1 MIAELKSIGSPIRS
15 SVILAGIYNL
25 SFLPM
30 LDGKNSENIL
40 EFRLVPEDEDF
51 LWDRVLLVC
60 HQLDRDCV
68 VVKATE
74 LV

>member
-1 MIAELKSIGSPIRS
+1 MIAELKSIESLIGSS
-15 SVILAGIYNL
+15 AILADISGL

-30 LDGKNSENIL
+30 LDGKNGENVV
-40 EFRLVPEDEDF
+40 EFDLIPEDGNF
-51 LWDRVLLVC
+51 PCNKVLLVYC
-60 HQLDRDCV
+60 RLDRNYV